1 MKHISIDIETYSSV
15 DLTECGVYRYSESP
29 DFEVLLFGYSAD
41 GGEVKVVDTANGE
54 QLPAEILSALN
65 DDGVIKWAFNANFE
79 RVCLSRLL
87 GVTLDPASWRCTMVW
102 SMYLGLPHTLK
113 QVGEVLNLKDRKLE
127 EGGDMIKIFSLPD
140 KYGRRTNPQTLPAQ
154 WEKFKSYN
162 KRDVEVELAIQR
174 CLAGFPVPD
183 SVWQEYAMDQRIN
196 DRGIAIDPTLVNNA
210 ITLDE
215 QAKSVLGERMKEITG
230 LENPNS
236 IVQLKKWLGDR
247 GLQMPSLGKKEVA
260 AALKTVSGEAAEVLR
275 LRQQS
280 GKSSVSKYTAMKK
293 SVCADGRI
301 RGMFR
306 FYGARTGRWTSKIVQ
321 LQNLPQNHLPDLK
334 QARELVTS
342 NNREAL
348 EMLYENIPD
357 TLSQLI
363 RTAFTPKEGKK
374 FVVADFAAIEAR
386 VIAWLAGE
394 SWRQKAFAE
403 GADIYCASASKM
415 FGVPVEKHGVNG
427 HLRQKGKIAELALG
441 YGGSVGALTSMG
453 ALEMGLSE
461 DELLPL
467 VESWRE
473 ANPAITALWYGVGA
487 AAKQAISERG
497 TAQAYG
503 LKFEYKSGFL
513 FIELPSKRR
522 LAYVKPQ
529 IGGKGITY
537 WGVSGK
543 DWKQLESYGAKLV
556 ENIVQAISRDLLV
569 NAMKNLRGYDI
580 VAHVHDELIIEC
592 DKSVSLEKICGEMAK
607 APVWA
612 EAASKAEADPKTK
625 GLILRADGYEC
636 EFYRKD

>member
-1 MKHISIDIETYSSV
+1 MKQISIDIETYSSV

-29 DFEVLLFGYSAD
+29 DFEVLLFGYSVD
-41 GGEVKVVDTANGE
+41 GGEVEVVDIANGE
-54 QLPAEILSALN
+54 QLSAEIISALN
-65 DDGVIKWAFNANFE
+65 SDGVIKWAFNANFE
-79 RVCLSRLL
+79 RVCLSRFL

-102 SMYLGLPHTLK
+102 CMYLGLPHTLK
-113 QVGEVLNLKDRKLE
+113 QAGEVLKLKDRKLGE
-127 EGGDMIKIFSLPD
+127 ELIKIFSLPD
-140 KYGRRTNPQTLPAQ
+140 KYGRRVEPKTLPAQ
-154 WEKFKSYN
+154 WTRFKSYN

-174 CLAGFPVPD
+174 CLSGFPVPD
-183 SVWQEYAMDQRIN
+183 FVWREYAADQRIN
-196 DRGIAIDPTLVNNA
+196 DRGIAIDPTLVDNA
-210 ITLDE
+210 IALDE
-215 QAKSVLGERMKEITG
+215 QSKKELGERMKALTG
-230 LENPNS
+230 LDNPNS
-236 IVQLKKWLGDR
+236 VTQLKKWLGDR
-247 GLQMPSLGKKEVA
+247 GLHMPSLGKKDVA
-260 AALKTVSGEAAEVLR
+260 AALKTASGEAAEVLR

-280 GKSSVSKYTAMKK
+280 GKSSVAKYSAMKK

-334 QARELVTS
+334 QARELVIS
-342 NNREAL
+342 NDREAL

-363 RTAFTPKEGKK
+363 RTAFIPREGKK
-374 FVVADFAAIEAR
+374 FIVADFSAIEAR

-415 FGVPVEKHGVNG
+415 FGVPMEKHGVNG

-453 ALEMGLSE
+453 ALEMGL
-461 DELLPL
+461 DEEELPEL
-467 VESWRE
+467 VESWRA
-473 ANPAITALWYGVGA
+473 ANPSITALWYGVGA

-497 TAQAYG
+497 TAQAYD

-529 IGGKGITY
+529 LGGKGITY

-543 DWKQLESYGAKLV
+543 DWKLLESYGAKLV

-569 NAMKNLRGYDI
+569 NAMENLSGYDI

-592 DKSVSLEKICGEMAK
+592 DRDVSLENICAEMAT

-612 EAASKAEADPKTK
+612 GAASKAD

-636 EFYRKD
+636 EFYKKD

>member
-1 MKHISIDIETYSSV
+1 MKQISIDIETYSSV
-15 DLTECGVYRYSESP
+15 DLTECGVYRYAESP
-29 DFEVLLFGYSAD
+29 DFEVLLFGYSVD
-41 GGEVKVVDTANGE
+41 GGEVEVVDIANGE
-54 QLPAEILSALN
+54 HIPAEILSALN
-65 DDGVIKWAFNANFE
+65 SDGAIKWAFNANFE
-79 RVCLSRLL
+79 RVCLSRFL

-102 SMYLGLPHTLK
+102 CMYLGLPHTLK
-113 QVGEVLNLKDRKLE
+113 QAGEVLKLKDRKLG
-127 EGGDMIKIFSLPD
+127 EGEDLIKIFSLPD
-140 KYGRRTNPQTLPAQ
+140 KHGRCIDPRALPAQ
-154 WEKFKSYN
+154 WTRFKSYN
-162 KRDVEVELAIQR
+162 KRDVEVEMAIQR
-174 CLAGFPVPD
+174 CLSGFPVPD
-183 SVWQEYAMDQRIN
+183 FVWREYAADQRIN

-210 ITLDE
+210 IVLDA
-215 QAKSVLGERMKEITG
+215 QAKNALGERMKELTG

-236 IVQLKKWLGDR
+236 VTQLKRWLSER
-247 GLQMPSLGKKEVA
+247 RVQMPSLGKKDVA
-260 AALKTVSGEAAEVLR
+260 EALKTASGDAAEVLR

-280 GKSSVSKYTAMKK
+280 GKSSVAKYSAMKK

-334 QARELVTS
+334 QARELVIS
-342 NNREAL
+342 NDREAL

-363 RTAFTPKEGKK
+363 RTAFIPREGKK
-374 FVVADFAAIEAR
+374 FIVADFSAIEAR

-453 ALEMGLSE
+453 ALEMGL
-461 DELLPL
+461 DEEELPEL
-467 VESWRE
+467 VESWRA

-497 TAQAYG
+497 TAQAYD

-513 FIELPSKRR
+513 FIVLPSKRR

-529 IGGKGITY
+529 VGGKGITY

-543 DWKQLESYGAKLV
+543 DWKLLESYGAKLV

-569 NAMKNLRGYDI
+569 NAMENLSGYDI

-592 DKSVSLEKICGEMAK
+592 DRDVSLEDICAEMAK
-607 APVWA
+607 TPPWA
-612 EAASKAEADPKTK
+612 R
-625 GLILRADGYEC
+625 GLLLRADGYEC

>member
-1 MKHISIDIETYSSV
+1 MKQISIDIETYSSV

-41 GGEVKVVDTANGE
+41 GGEVKVVDIANGE

-79 RVCLSRLL
+79 RVCLSRFMRLPL
-87 GVTLDPASWRCTMVW
+87 GEFLSPESWRCTIVW

-113 QVGEVLNLKDRKLE
+113 QVGEVLNLKDRKLD
-127 EGGDMIKIFSLPD
+127 EGEDLIKIFSLPD
-140 KYGRRTNPQTLPAQ
+140 KYGQRIDPRTLPAQ
-154 WEKFKSYN
+154 WVKFKRYN
-162 KRDVEVELAIQR
+162 KRDVEVEMAIQR
-174 CLAGFPVPD
+174 CLTGFPVPD
-183 SVWQEYAMDQRIN
+183 LVWREYAMDQRIN

-215 QAKSVLGERMKEITG
+215 QAKNELGERMKKLTG

-236 IVQLKKWLGDR
+236 VTQLKRWLGER

-260 AALKTVSGEAAEVLR
+260 AALKTASGEAAEVLR

-334 QARELVTS
+334 QARELVIS
-342 NNREAL
+342 NDREAL
-348 EMLYENIPD
+348 EILYENIPD

-363 RTAFTPKEGKK
+363 RTAFIPREGKK
-374 FVVADFAAIEAR
+374 FIVADFAAIEAR

-497 TAQAYG
+497 AAQAYGRSPSAG

-522 LAYVKPQ
+522 LVYVKPQ

-592 DKSVSLEKICGEMAK
+592 DKAVSLENICGEMAK

-612 EAASKAEADPKTK
+612 N
-625 GLILRADGYEC
+625 GLLLRADGYEC

>member
-154 WEKFKSYN
+154 WERFKRYN
-162 KRDVEVELAIQR
+162 KRDVEAEMAIQR
-174 CLAGFPVPD
+174 CLERFPVPD
-183 SVWQEYAMDQRIN
+183 FVWEEYAEDQRIN
-196 DRGIAIDPTLVNNA
+196 DRGIAIEPVLVNNA
-210 ITLDE
+210 AELDE
-215 QAKSVLGERMKEITG
+215 LSKKELFERMRELTG
-230 LENPNS
+230 LENTNS
-236 IVQLKKWLGDR
+236 VTQLKKWLDERRLRDER
-247 GLQMPSLGKKEVA
+247 GLQMPSLDKKAVA
-260 AALKTVSGEAAEVLR
+260 EALKTASGEVAEVLR
-275 LRQQS
+275 LRQRS
-280 GKSSVSKYTAMKK
+280 GKSSVAKYSAMKRA
-293 SVCADGRI
+293 VCADGRI

-306 FYGARTGRWTSKIVQ
+306 FYGTRTGRWTSKIVQ
-321 LQNLPQNHLPDLK
+321 LQNLPQNHLPNLET
-334 QARELVTS
+334 ARALVIS
-342 NNREAL
+342 NDRGAL
-348 EMLYENIPD
+348 EMLYDIPD

-363 RTAFTPKEGKK
+363 RTAFIPHEGKK
-374 FVVADFAAIEAR
+374 FIVADFAAIEAR

-394 SWRQKAFAE
+394 SWRQKAFAQ

-415 FGVPVEKHGVNG
+415 FGVPMEKHGVNG

-453 ALEMGLSE
+453 ALEMGLTE

-467 VESWRE
+467 VGSWRE

-487 AAKQAISERG
+487 AVKQAVSERG
-497 TAQAYG
+497 SAQAYG

-513 FIELPSKRR
+513 FIELPSRRR

-529 IGGKGITY
+529 VGGKGITY

-556 ENIVQAISRDLLV
+556 ENIVQAISRDLLM

-592 DKSVSLEKICGEMAK
+592 DKYASLEDICAEMAK

-612 EAASKAEADPKTK
+612 KR
-625 GLILRADGYEC
+625 LILRADGYEC
-636 EFYRKD
+636 DFYRKD